1 MSKAPGLVPNDPLY
15 PQQWHFALI
24 GGTQGQ
30 AGMEELWN
38 SYTGAGVSVGIYDD
52 GIDFAHE
59 DLAANY
65 DASLHF
71 TTGGVTYGG
80 AFQQPGVHGTA
91 VAGIVAAAGDND
103 TGVVGV
109 AWGASL
115 TSVNLLADGIGGLQN
130 EVAAMQWAGNFD
142 VMNNSWGY
150 SDLFASGQDLYGSG
164 WHAQDAA
171 SFAHVATFGR
181 DGLGTIVVKSAGNE
195 STSADGEAP
204 NLARWSITVGAV
216 DSNGDKFGY
225 SNFGHSLLISAPAAS
240 VTTDVT
246 GSAGYASG
254 NYTQTF
260 GGTSAAGP
268 VVAGVAALMLEA
280 NPNLGWADVQEI
292 LALSASHTGSD
303 FGQAASGFE
312 PAAWFSNGA
321 ATWNGGGL
329 SYSTSYGY
337 GMVNA
342 PAAVHLAESW
352 AVIFDTPRTSENE
365 LSFSDGTGTIDA
377 PIGLDGPLEITFEIE
392 GALVISAI
400 EFTLSMTH
408 DYPGALEMSLI
419 SEDGTEFAFYDG
431 AIDASIEPG
440 AFDWTFVIQAA
451 NGMASEGTWTL
462 VIENFEPEFGETG
475 TLHSAELALYG
486 YSTDMPTVYTFTDD
500 FLHYAA
506 VEEERTTIGDG
517 DTSDA
522 WLNLAAVTG
531 FVEVNLGTDGAFAQ
545 EFLIRVDGDVWA
557 TDGADFGNLY
567 LGYGGS
573 VVVGN
578 ELDNVIHAAGGAN
591 EIWGEAGNNTLIGGD
606 GDDTIFGGTGDDSI
620 RGGGGDDLIDLRE
633 GGNNV
638 VWGVSGNN
646 TIYGGAGDDT
656 INGSVGNNLID
667 VSAGGNNT
675 VWAQAGDDTIIGGAG
690 NDTIGAGNG
699 NNLIDLREGGD
710 NVVSARPGND
720 TIHGGA
726 GNDSINGGVGDNVID
741 MSAGGNNIVWARAGD
756 DTIIG
761 GAGDDRIGGGEGNNF
776 IDVSAGGNNV
786 VYGRPGDD
794 TLIGGAGNDTLWGG
808 AGNNLIDASAGGD
821 NRIWGRAG
829 SDTIIGGA
837 GDDTITAGSGDNI
850 LTGGGGADVFVFWG
864 RNEGDTMITDFDAA
878 DTLRLN
884 TWIWREVGVPYTDP
898 LSAQDV
904 VDTFGAIN
912 ADGDAVLDFGDLSI
926 TLQGYTLDD
935 LADQIVI
942 A

>member
-1 MSKAPGLVPNDPLY
+1 MWLQPL
-15 PQQWHFALI
+15 
-24 GGTQGQ
+24 
-30 AGMEELWN
+30 
-38 SYTGAGVSVGIYDD
+38 GVVESGVATLDI
-52 GIDFAHE
+52 
-59 DLAANY
+59 
-65 DASLHF
+65 
-71 TTGGVTYGG
+71 GVTDFEVFTSDQGTFLLASTGRNGG
-80 AFQQPGVHGTA
+80 ITSYLIQPDGTLQLHDTQPFGNNVSFASGDQLTLAEIDGTTVLFFGANSAELVGYVVHADGSLGRVYRLPWEDAEAAIGNGTPELLRSWLLHGDTAPPMMPQNGWLDDTTA
-91 VAGIVAAAGDND
+91 VGMVVNGSGSFLVTFGAQENQITSLFRNLQNGEVTVAGSIGAAQGLGISAPSALETVEAWGQSWVIVAAAGTSSLSVMWLGADGTLTPTDHVID
-103 TGVVGV
+103 TG
-109 AWGASL
+109 ATA
-115 TSVNLLADGIGGLQN
+115 
-130 EVAAMQWAGNFD
+130 
-142 VMNNSWGY
+142 
-150 SDLFASGQDLYGSG
+150 FAQ
-164 WHAQDAA
+164 AQDVAIA
-171 SFAHVATFGR
+171 QWNDHVF
-181 DGLGTIVVKSAGNE
+181 
-195 STSADGEAP
+195 
-204 NLARWSITVGAV
+204 
-216 DSNGDKFGY
+216 
-225 SNFGHSLLISAPAAS
+225 
-240 VTTDVT
+240 
-246 GSAGYASG
+246 
-254 NYTQTF
+254 
-260 GGTSAAGP
+260 
-268 VVAGVAALMLEA
+268 VVAGGGDHGITLFALM
-280 NPNLGWADVQEI
+280 PNGQLVWLDTLHNGFGTAFHNV
-292 LALSASHTGSD
+292 SAIS
-303 FGQAASGFE
+303 
-312 PAAWFSNGA
+312 
-321 ATWNGGGL
+321 
-329 SYSTSYGY
+329 
-337 GMVNA
+337 
-342 PAAVHLAESW
+342 AV
-352 AVIFDTPRTSENE
+352 VDGDT
-365 LSFSDGTGTIDA
+365 
-377 PIGLDGPLEITFEIE
+377 
-392 GALVISAI
+392 LVISVGSQGAAGLTQVAVPLSGFGEVLSGGAGAAQTLTGGAGHDI
-400 EFTLSMTH
+400 LMAGAHGDSLVGGAGNDILVAGPGETWMTGGAGVNTFVMQFGSGPTYITDFT
-408 DYPGALEMSLI
+408 PGADRLDLTDWLMLRNP
-419 SEDGTEFAFYDG
+419 GQL
-431 AIDASIEPG
+431 SITP
-440 AFDWTFVIQAA
+440 TA
-451 NGMASEGTWTL
+451 NGATVSYFDE
-462 VIENFEPEFGETG
+462 VIHITSSHGGPLGEADLFPGGLIGPDRVLILTETPSSPPPPPPPG
-475 TLHSAELALYG
+475 GEL
-486 YSTDMPTVYTFTDD
+486 
-500 FLHYAA
+500 
-506 VEEERTTIGDG
+506 I
-517 DTSDA
+517 
-522 WLNLAAVTG
+522 
-531 FVEVNLGTDGAFAQ
+531 LGTPGNDTLIGGAGNDTIFAGA
-545 EFLIRVDGDVWA
+545 GDDSVM
-557 TDGADFGNLY
+557 
-567 LGYGGS
+567 GG
-573 VVVGN
+573 
-578 ELDNVIHAAGGAN
+578 GGAN

-675 VWAQAGDDTIIGGAG
+675 VWALAGDDTIIGGAG

-720 TIHGGA
+720 TIYGGA
-726 GNDSINGGVGDNVID
+726 GNDSINGGVGDNFID
-741 MSAGGNNIVWARAGD
+741 MSAGGNNTVWARAGD

-761 GAGDDRIGGGEGNNF
+761 GAGDDRIGGGTGNNF